1 MVVLTPWCKV
11 MDWLVIF
18 SLSATYGLGFRKSC
32 IQQKRDIRK
41 CSYFFQQSWRTPSL
55 FHRDF
60 LDVFYMCGCPRA
72 CLKLISG
79 CSRFFPSLS
88 NTAHPNC
95 HTEFLA
101 SKHWIFFWR
110 KIFLAFQYFEVKEL
124 LKSLFKIFSMTAQ
137 HGHITK
143 FEFGKTA
150 SPSHSGSCASIIC
163 VCIYYV
169 FISLFVLGIASTS
182 LSLPSV
188 SCLRSEVAGW
198 DLILRYE
205 DTWWW
210 RMVKDTVSFYQVYF
224 PSICFR
230 LLTRD
235 GENLLFYRPFPSSSP
250 RLVEWLISSLFI
262 GGNLYK
268 RRIKKMQLPPGNISE
283 EQRERKRCNKI
294 T

>member
-198 DLILRYE
+198 DYIVLVFPYINMHLPWVY
-205 DTWWW
+205 TCSPSW
-210 RMVKDTVSFYQVYF
+210 TPPPTSLHIPSFWVIQCTS
-224 PSICFR
+224 PKLPISCIEPKGEG
-230 LLTRD
+230 RD
-235 GENLLFYRPFPSSSP
+235 L
-250 RLVEWLISSLFI
+250 
-262 GGNLYK
+262 
-268 RRIKKMQLPPGNISE
+268 
-283 EQRERKRCNKI
+283 
-294 T
+294 